1 MSAELG
7 SRFWRSGRHLAQSS
21 LADPAPPE
29 MRKAHHQKLNL
40 MFGPYSYSPIGY
52 TPNRT
57 APPLSYSA
65 MGMDSLP
72 RLKRG
77 RPPCSYRLRRDLPWL
92 FLGFDDAG
100 KLFLHGNK
108 LLVGGFES
116 ILQSGFRRFSRE
128 CSSFSGYAFERL
140 PHFLGFGSELQRT
153 LNVASPSGLSSKR
166 LLLFNLASTQAGI
179 ICRRE

>member
-7 SRFWRSGRHLAQSS
+7 SRFWRIGRHLAQSS
-21 LADPAPPE
+21 AADPAQPE

-40 MFGPYSYSPIGY
+40 MFGPY
-52 TPNRT
+52 
-57 APPLSYSA
+57 SYSA

-116 ILQSGFRRFSRE
+116 
-128 CSSFSGYAFERL
+128 
-140 PHFLGFGSELQRT
+140 
-153 LNVASPSGLSSKR
+153 
-166 LLLFNLASTQAGI
+166 
-179 ICRRE
+179 